1 MFIFSA
7 VPFELTKGKGS
18 KLSHFL
24 VINLSSVPM
33 GKAYDLWFS
42 SVATYLFILLY
53 LVCNMVHIN
62 WLKRIQQSSKLY
74 VRQQAIVFLL

>member
-33 GKAYDLWFS
+33 EKAYDLWFS
-42 SVATYLFILLY
+42 SVATYLFILIISCMQY
-53 LVCNMVHIN
+53 GTY
-62 WLKRIQQSSKLY
+62 KLAKEKPT
-74 VRQQAIVFLL
+74 V